1 MERLYFACPK
11 TRQKIDTGIDTELET
26 LLRIRTN
33 KIRMRCPFCGRH
45 HEWKVGEAEL
55 TRAA

>member
-26 LLRIRTN
+26 LLRIRAN
-33 KIRMRCPFCGRH
+33 KIRMRCPFCRRP
-45 HEWKVGEAEL
+45 HEWKVADAEL
-55 TRAA
+55 KAA